1 MGKAQ
6 TTADGKVV
14 PPEGTREAFQKYVD
28 LKPTGPF
35 ADSAKGMIQMMDAQ
49 LQTTYQNPDAKKKG
63 ASKKK

>member
-1 MGKAQ
+1 MSKAQ

-14 PPEGTREAFQKYVD
+14 PPEGTAAAFQKYLE

-49 LQTTYQNPDAKKKG
+49 LTTTYQNPDAKKK
-63 ASKKK
+63 APAKKK